1 MGKADSNEKSS
12 ASLRSRLT
20 DLLGQAGAAWLAD
33 DAPRLGAAL
42 SFYALFALAPL
53 LLIAVSTSGIVFGQ
67 NAAQER
73 VVQQV
78 HGLFGATAAAEIQEI
93 IRRVDQPALGTLATI
108 FAFAAMLAGASGVF
122 VELQDALDT
131 IWKLDKS
138 ARPFWEAAIRQR
150 LWSLGIVATTGI
162 MLVALSLVTTF
173 LSAAETF
180 ASNLSR
186 APTILLEAANLLSS
200 FGIVTLL
207 VALILKIVPDTA
219 IQWRDVWFGAAVT
232 SLLFTL
238 GKSAMGWYFGYS
250 LLNSPYGAAASLVIF
265 MVWIYYSSQ
274 LFLFGAELAHVYA
287 LNRGSRTEFDPSG
300 HGQR

>member
-1 MGKADSNEKSS
+1 MGKADSKEKSR

-20 DLLGQAGAAWLAD
+20 ELLGQAGAAWLAD

-53 LLIAVSTSGIVFGQ
+53 LLIAVSTAGILFGQ
-67 NAAQER
+67 KAAQGR
-73 VVQQV
+73 VVEQL
-78 HGLFGATAAAEIQEI
+78 HGLLGATAAAEIQEVM
-93 IRRVDQPALGTLATI
+93 RRIDQPALGTLATI

-122 VELQDALDT
+122 VELQDALNT

-138 ARPFWEAAIRQR
+138 PRPFWEAAIRQR
-150 LWSLGIVATTGI
+150 LWSLGIIATTGI
-162 MLVALSLVTTF
+162 VLIALSLVTTL

-180 ASNLSR
+180 ASSLSR
-186 APTILLEAANLLSS
+186 APKVFLEAANLLSS
-200 FGIVTLL
+200 FGVVTLL
-207 VALILKIVPDTA
+207 VALILKIVPDTP
-219 IQWRDVWFGAAVT
+219 IRWRDVWFGAAVT
-232 SLLFTL
+232 SLLFTI

-274 LFLFGAELAHVYA
+274 LFLFGAELAHVWA
-287 LNRGSRTEFDPSG
+287 LSRGSRAEFNSSADG
-300 HGQR
+300 ER